1 MTMNL
6 MNKVMQLFDSIDAM
20 IDSMSLLQFSLVV
33 DADLD
38 AVAISEA
45 LSTVEIWYRKS
56 ST

>member
-1 MTMNL
+1 MTMSL
-6 MNKVMQLFDSIDAM
+6 MNKVMQLFDSVDAM

-45 LSTVEIWYRKS
+45 LSTVEI
-56 ST
+56 

>member
-1 MTMNL
+1 MNL
-6 MNKVMQLFDSIDAM
+6 MNKVMQLFDSVDAM

-45 LSTVEIWYRKS
+45 LSKVEI
-56 ST
+56 

>member
-1 MTMNL
+1 MSL
-6 MNKVMQLFDSIDAM
+6 MNKVMQLFDSVDAM

-45 LSTVEIWYRKS
+45 LSTVEI
-56 ST
+56 

>member
-6 MNKVMQLFDSIDAM
+6 MNKVMQLFDSVDAM

-45 LSTVEIWYRKS
+45 LITAEI
-56 ST
+56 

>member
-6 MNKVMQLFDSIDAM
+6 MNKVMQLFDSVDAM

-45 LSTVEIWYRKS
+45 LSTAEI
-56 ST
+56 

>member
-1 MTMNL
+1 MNL
-6 MNKVMQLFDSIDAM
+6 MNKVMQLFDSVDAM

-45 LSTVEIWYRKS
+45 LSTVEI
-56 ST
+56 

>member
-6 MNKVMQLFDSIDAM
+6 MNKVMQLFDSVDAM

-45 LSTVEIWYRKS
+45 LSTVEI
-56 ST
+56 

>member
-1 MTMNL
+1 MSL
-6 MNKVMQLFDSIDAM
+6 MNKVMQLFDSVDAM

-45 LSTVEIWYRKS
+45 LSTLEI
-56 ST
+56 

>member
-6 MNKVMQLFDSIDAM
+6 MNKVMQLFVSVDAM

-45 LSTVEIWYRKS
+45 LSTVEI
-56 ST
+56 

>member
-6 MNKVMQLFDSIDAM
+6 MNKVMQLFNSVDAM

-45 LSTVEIWYRKS
+45 LSTVEI
-56 ST
+56 

>member
-6 MNKVMQLFDSIDAM
+6 MNKVMQLFDSVDAM
-20 IDSMSLLQFSLVV
+20 IESMSLLQFSLVV

-45 LSTVEIWYRKS
+45 LSTVEI
-56 ST
+56 

>member
-1 MTMNL
+1 MNL
-6 MNKVMQLFDSIDAM
+6 MNKVMQLFDSVDAM

-45 LSTVEIWYRKS
+45 LSTVKI
-56 ST
+56 

>member
-1 MTMNL
+1 MTMSL
-6 MNKVMQLFDSIDAM
+6 MNKVMQLFDSDDAM

-45 LSTVEIWYRKS
+45 LSTVEI
-56 ST
+56 

>member
-6 MNKVMQLFDSIDAM
+6 MNKVMQLFDSVDAM
-20 IDSMSLLQFSLVV
+20 IESMSLLQFSLVV

-45 LSTVEIWYRKS
+45 LSKVEI
-56 ST
+56 

>member
-1 MTMNL
+1 MNL
-6 MNKVMQLFDSIDAM
+6 MNKVMQLFDSLDAM

-45 LSTVEIWYRKS
+45 LSTVEI
-56 ST
+56 

>member
-1 MTMNL
+1 MNL

-45 LSTVEIWYRKS
+45 LSTVEI
-56 ST
+56 

>member
-6 MNKVMQLFDSIDAM
+6 MNKVMQLFDSVDAM

-45 LSTVEIWYRKS
+45 LSTLEI
-56 ST
+56 

>member
-1 MTMNL
+1 MNL
-6 MNKVMQLFDSIDAM
+6 MNKVMQLFNSVDAM

-45 LSTVEIWYRKS
+45 LSTVEI
-56 ST
+56 